1 MKQNSPAHM
10 KAMRLR
16 KALSAA
22 QRKLDISEKLID
34 DLRQDPGTIVNSGIF
49 EKIKMKD

>member
-10 KAMRLR
+10 EVMTVR

-22 QRKLDISEKLID
+22 QKKIDISEKLTD
-34 DLRQDPGTIVNSGIF
+34 DL
-49 EKIKMKD
+49 

>member
-10 KAMRLR
+10 EAMSLR

-22 QRKLDISEKLID
+22 KKELDISEKLIVD
-34 DLRQDPGTIVNSGIF
+34 FRQDPSIRV
-49 EKIKMKD
+49 KD